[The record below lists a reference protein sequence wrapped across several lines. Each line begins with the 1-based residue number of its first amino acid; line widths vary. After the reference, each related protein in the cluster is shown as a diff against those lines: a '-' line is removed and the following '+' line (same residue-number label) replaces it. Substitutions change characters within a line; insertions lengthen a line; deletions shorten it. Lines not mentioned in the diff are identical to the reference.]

1 MNRRYLRLTWVA
13 LILIARYA
21 FGQASPL
28 DFQRVA
34 PKPPP
39 QVQRA
44 ATLPAPEKMN
54 FTDDTPVLNKL
65 EGIVLLSEP
74 EQVRPNGWSRVT
86 GVKSEGTGLISSP
99 KLASRL
105 TQFLGK
111 PATFGTLQEISAE
124 IVRFH
129 RDNNR
134 PVVDAQLPEQNVT
147 NGVVQILV
155 IEGRVGRVLAE
166 DQRWFPES
174 RIIGGIRSRAGD
186 SIEANRLL
194 DDLNW
199 LNRNPFRR
207 SELLFRKGESGGET
221 ESVWIRL
228 VLGQVNGLQ
237 HRRRAQ
243 RGRE

>member
-1 MNRRYLRLTWVA
+1 MNKFLRLTFVP
-13 LILIARYA
+13 LILITRFA

-28 DFQRVA
+28 DFERVA

-39 QVQRA
+39 QPPGVA
-44 ATLPAPEKMN
+44 ALPAPAMAN

-74 EQVRPNGWSRVT
+74 AQVRPKGWPHLN
-86 GVKSEGTGLISSP
+86 GVKSEGPGLIANP

-105 TQFLGK
+105 NEFLGK
-111 PATFGTLQEISAE
+111 PATFGKLQEICAE

-129 RDNNR
+129 RDHNR

-155 IEGRVGRVLAE
+155 VEGRVGRVIAE
-166 DQRWFPES
+166 EHRWFSES
-174 RIIGGIRSRAGD
+174 LIIGGIRSRKGEPIDA
-186 SIEANRLL
+186 STLL

-207 SELLFRKGESGGET
+207 SELLFRKGETPGET
-221 ESVWIRL
+221 DLIVKTTDRFPLRSPSS
-228 VLGQVNGLQ
+228 G
-237 HRRRAQ
+237 A
-243 RGRE
+243 